1 MNVSNKRSVL
11 GSLAVICEKL
21 LFSYSRPVLAFFVV
35 VSIFLGYQAS
45 MITLDA
51 SFDKMI
57 PSKSPMVVNFRAHEA
72 DLRSLT
78 NVLRIT
84 VENVDGDIFDKEYLE
99 TLRSISDEVFYI
111 AGVDRGNLKSAWTA
125 NAFWRAVTDEGFE
138 SGPVIPNGFDGSPE
152 KIERFR
158 QNVLRSGLVGSLFAN
173 DFRSSVI
180 YVPLIERMPGT
191 GEKLDYGKFS
201 EQLEKQVRD
210 KYSKGKIRIRITG
223 FAKVIGDLIDG
234 TAAIGKFFGLAV
246 ALTTVLLLLYS
257 RCWRSTLSTLFC
269 CLLAVIWQLGIVRL
283 LGYGLDPYSILVP
296 FLTFAIGV
304 SHAVQNIN
312 TMAQGVGHGLSNVD
326 AARSTFQ
333 QLFVPGTVALLCDA
347 VGFATLLVIDIPVI
361 KELAVAASVGVGVVI
376 FTKMF
381 LLPVLMS
388 YSGISPPLLR
398 YLEHRKNSTFP
409 VARILSRFAS
419 RPFATVAIAVAV
431 IGLGTSFYFSRD
443 LKIGDLDPGAPELRA
458 NSRYNR
464 DNAYLVDHYSTSTD
478 VFVVMVKTPEEKCRT
493 YEVLAGIE
501 QLAAELGTIPN
512 VQATRSIVD
521 IAKTSISGG
530 NEGNPK
536 WFSLVRDQATLGS
549 ALRDLSGASVGTACE
564 MAPLAVYLGD
574 HKAETLAAVVEKVRE
589 FAAKHNSDKV
599 QFVLAAGNAGIE
611 AATNEVIKK
620 AEPMMLILVYGIV
633 TLLVLLEFK
642 STAVAICIVVPL
654 YMTSVLCE
662 AIMAKMGLGVKV
674 STMPVIA
681 LGVGI
686 GVDYGIY
693 IYNKLK
699 HYLDRGES
707 LVEAYFLTLR
717 TTGTAVAFTGF
728 TLAVGVFTWVF
739 SNIKFQADMGL
750 LLTFMFL
757 WNMIGAII
765 MIPALAAFLIK
776 PKNGPKE

>member
-1 MNVSNKRSVL
+1 MNVLNKRSVL
-11 GSLAVICEKL
+11 GSLAVICEKI
-21 LFSYSRPVLAFFVV
+21 LFTYSRPVLVFFVV
-35 VSIFLGYQAS
+35 VSVFLGYQAS
-45 MITLDA
+45 LITLDA

-84 VENVDGDIFDKEYLE
+84 VENVEGDIFNKEYLE

-111 AGVDRGNLKSAWTA
+111 PGVDRGNLKSAWTA
-125 NAFWRAVTDEGFE
+125 NTFWRAVTDEGFE

-180 YVPLIERMPGT
+180 YVPLIERAPGT
-191 GEKLDYGKFS
+191 GEKLDYGQFS

-210 KYSKGKIRIRITG
+210 KYSNGKIRIHITG

-246 ALTTVLLLLYS
+246 VLTTALLLLYS

-398 YLEHRKNSTFP
+398 YLEHRKTSTFR
-409 VARILSRFAS
+409 VARMLSKFAS
-419 RPFATVAIAVAV
+419 RPFATIAIAAGI
-431 IGLGTSFYFSRD
+431 IGLGTSFYYSRD

-458 NSRYNR
+458 SSRYNR

-478 VFVVMVKTPEEKCRT
+478 VFVVMVKTPEQKCRT

-512 VQATRSIVD
+512 VQATRSILD
-521 IAKTSISGG
+521 IAKTTISGG

-536 WFSLVRDQATLGS
+536 WYSIVRDQAMLGS

-574 HKAETLAAVVEKVRE
+574 HKAETLAAVVEKVCE
-589 FAAKHNSDKV
+589 FAAKHNSENV
-599 QFVLAAGNAGIE
+599 QFVLVAGNAGIE

-642 STAVAICIVVPL
+642 SAAVAICIVVPL

-662 AIMAKMGLGVKV
+662 AIMAKIGLGVKV

-765 MIPALAAFLIK
+765 MIPALASFLIK
-776 PKNGPKE
+776 PKNGT